1 MGIKK
6 MQPLPYYLGLP
17 LWANAQWKG
26 VLFSADARPATLLGQ
41 YARVFNA
48 VEGNTTFYSVPS
60 ADMVL
65 RWASAT
71 PASFRFSFKFPRA
84 ITHQHHLIHAAKETH
99 EFLQRMEPLGER
111 LNGLMVQLPAGFSP
125 EAMPLLETF
134 LRSLPADYHYAVEV
148 RHPAFF
154 TDTACRARYNV
165 LLEKLGVDRV
175 IFESRPLHAAPPL
188 DAATR
193 EAQSR
198 KPRLPV
204 QLDTTAEHPVL
215 RYIGHPLLEAN
226 SGWLDRWVA
235 QTARWL
241 EEGKRPRIFL
251 HTPDNLAAP
260 QLARLFHTRLQA
272 RVPGLADLPAFI
284 ASQEQVALL

>member
-1 MGIKK
+1 MAV
-6 MQPLPYYLGLP
+6 LPYYLGLP
-17 LWANAQWKG
+17 LWANAHWKG
-26 VLFSADARPATLLGQ
+26 TLFSADARPAEFLAQ

-65 RWASAT
+65 RWANAIPT
-71 PASFRFSFKFPRA
+71 TFRFSFKFPRT
-84 ITHQHHLIHAAKETH
+84 ISHQHHLIHAAKETQ
-99 EFLQRMEPLGER
+99 EFLQRMEPLGQR
-111 LNGLMVQLPAGFSP
+111 LNGLMLQLPAGFSP
-125 EAMPLLETF
+125 SDMPLLATF
-134 LRSLPADYHYAVEV
+134 LRSLPADYPYAVEV

-154 TDTACRARYNV
+154 THTESRATYNA

-175 IFESRPLHAAPPL
+175 IFDSRPLHSAPPL

-204 QLDTTAEHPVL
+204 QLDATAERPVL
-215 RYIGHPLLEAN
+215 RYIGHPQLEAN
-226 SGWLDRWVA
+226 HVWLERWAA

-241 EEGKRPRIFL
+241 AEGKRPRIFL
-251 HTPDNLAAP
+251 HTPDNNLAP
-260 QLARLFHTRLQA
+260 QLARLFHTQLQV
-272 RVPGLADLPAFI
+272 RVPGLPDLAAFMVK
-284 ASQEQVALL
+284 QEQVALL